1 MNALMFA
8 PFARRSALGRRP
20 WLCGAL
26 PLVVWVGAAVA
37 QVADPLTSAASP
49 PITLRG
55 HSYPD
60 FGALYP
66 SDALRQPGAM
76 SPQAI
81 HYTDITGWLT
91 PRQASSLGLT
101 LGVVSYARGVELSP
115 QAFDLGVRWRSQLD
129 RRVQLDIHA
138 WARTSQL
145 HAKPNAMG
153 MIWHQNQP
161 TFGTRV
167 EVQWSSSRT
176 RGLVP
181 EFGAVGL
188 QLEGNSRLLLRARRG
203 GPMLYYRTKF

>member
-1 MNALMFA
+1 
-8 PFARRSALGRRP
+8 
-20 WLCGAL
+20 
-26 PLVVWVGAAVA
+26 
-37 QVADPLTSAASP
+37 
-49 PITLRG
+49 
-55 HSYPD
+55 
-60 FGALYP
+60 
-66 SDALRQPGAM
+66 M

-91 PRQASSLGLT
+91 TPGVQPGTDIGR
-101 LGVVSYARGVELSP
+101 GVVCQGVELSP

-145 HAKPNAMG
+145 HAMPNAMG
-153 MIWHQNQP
+153 MIWHQDQP

-203 GPMLYYRTKF
+203 GPMLYYRTSSDPPAPGSPASGPPPRLPRARWRSRP